1 MMVSQSGSGL
11 DYTRVVTLNQSAA
24 FLIESVQGKE
34 FSAEGWVDLLVEKYG
49 ISRLEADRDVQTLV
63 NALKQH
69 DLVET

>member
-1 MMVSQSGSGL
+1 MMVSKSGSGL

-34 FSAEGWVDLLVEKYG
+34 FSAESWVDLLVEKYG
-49 ISRLEADRDVQTLV
+49 ISRLEADRDVQTLI

-69 DLVET
+69 NLVEI